1 MRQEI
6 DLIRAS
12 REVPMDA
19 DLETRRKVTVPL
31 RKELREVTDALLD
44 AIRAGS
50 GLVPVVSMAVAS
62 VLVVADMLDK
72 VDEEPNVED
81 LMHAVG
87 AVLVSGRNALD
98 RGLTIGDWP
107 TVRMSA
113 VSVEL
118 LVRGLMSALGVPY
131 DQALAAAYT
140 EGEDGI
146 EQLLLTLGKIQPKEN
161 DNDDG
166 QEARN
171 TASDVGCAGDASDG
185 GDRPASDGEVGL
197 TGSGGDGGG
206 D

>member
-19 DLETRRKVTVPL
+19 DLETRRRATAPL
-31 RKELREVTDALLD
+31 RKELREVTDVLLD

-50 GLVPVVSMAVAS
+50 GLVPVVSMAMAS
-62 VLVVADMLDK
+62 VLAVADTLDK
-72 VDEEPNVED
+72 IDEEPNVED
-81 LMHAVG
+81 LMHATG

-131 DQALAAAYT
+131 DQALVAAYT

-161 DNDDG
+161 DDDTKGNDLAG
-166 QEARN
+166 HGGR
-171 TASDVGCAGDASDG
+171 AGDAGDG
-185 GDRPASDGEVGL
+185 GYGPASNGEVGL
-197 TGSGGDGGG
+197 AGSGGDGGG